1 MKRPRTSPSLPLSGP
16 VHRAGYRRLP
26 RHWWTGYLFV
36 APAVILFLVIGLY
49 TIYRSLR
56 LAFSSW
62 DGFSPTMT
70 WVGLDNFRQFLG
82 GNSVATDEFTQALMH
97 NVVLCLVVPACS
109 CLIGLGLAL
118 LLNRAGIFVYLLRT
132 AYFLPVVC
140 GGVATLYTWQLLYQP
155 GGVIGSLLV
164 KLHLS
169 NLVPYNGFLGDTATA
184 LPAVIVV
191 YIWGAAPMAMLLY
204 LAGLQTIS
212 PEILEA
218 AEIDGATTWRRL
230 WSITWPLLFPI
241 TALLV
246 ILFLNTVIQDYITVF
261 LMTNGNPAGATNVVG
276 LMVYNYAQN
285 LSNTSGGTTAVGG
298 MGAGAAM
305 GWLLALLTLAVAL
318 INLRVFRARD

>member
-1 MKRPRTSPSLPLSGP
+1 MKRLRTSPSLPLSGP
-16 VHRAGYRRLP
+16 VHRAGFRRLP
-26 RHWWTGYLFV
+26 RHWWTGYLFI
-36 APAVILFLVIGLY
+36 APAVGLFLLVGIY
-49 TIYRSLR
+49 TVYRSLR

-82 GNSVATDEFTQALMH
+82 GNPVATDEFKQALVH

-118 LLNRAGIFVYLLRT
+118 MLNRAGMFVYLLRT

-155 GGVIGSLLV
+155 GGVIGTLLI
-164 KLHLS
+164 KLHLGS
-169 NLVPYNGFLGDTATA
+169 LVPYNGFLGDTATA

-191 YIWGAAPMAMLLY
+191 YIWGAAPMAMLMY

-298 MGAGAAM
+298 MGTGAAM
-305 GWLLALLTLAVAL
+305 GWLLALLTLAVAFV
-318 INLRVFRARD
+318 NLRVFRARD